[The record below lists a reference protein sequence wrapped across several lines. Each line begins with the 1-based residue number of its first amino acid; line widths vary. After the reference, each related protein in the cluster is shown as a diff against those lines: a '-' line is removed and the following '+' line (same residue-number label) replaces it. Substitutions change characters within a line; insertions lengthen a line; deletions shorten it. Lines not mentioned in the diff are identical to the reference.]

1 MLHDMQDDIRKV
13 GLRHAS
19 GDMGAWINAPKFK
32 GFKQKSWLCT
42 FLFPGP
48 LAIITISHELGNC
61 LTLYIII

>member
-32 GFKQKSWLCT
+32 GFKQNPG
-42 FLFPGP
+42 FAHLF
-48 LAIITISHELGNC
+48 SLGH
-61 LTLYIII
+61 LP